1 VAFTIKMEKKFA
13 GRDYAVAK
21 LEGLWWGGQRG
32 KLMIDSPSSTW
43 RWKLMIR
50 VPGFV
55 TAADLQRA
63 RRVLIGRGRKPG
75 AVRLESLREGRVV
88 QLLHV
93 GPYNREHESIA
104 RMQAF
109 VRDRGLQPYG
119 RHHEIYLSD
128 PRRVAPAKLRTILR
142 HPVRSR

>member
-1 VAFTIKMEKKFA
+1 
-13 GRDYAVAK
+13 
-21 LEGLWWGGQRG
+21 
-32 KLMIDSPSSTW
+32 
-43 RWKLMIR
+43 MIR

-63 RRVLIGRGRKPG
+63 RRVLIGRRRKPG

-104 RMQAF
+104 RMQEF